1 MFIVIYDLDRLLSA
15 PIFSPILILN
25 DEYEDEPVFE
35 FHRYADSLLRIITG
49 SSPRYSIGIYGDWG
63 TGKTTLMKLLQHKLD
78 EYKEGD
84 IPITWSEI
92 TDGNKQSRFRKYLR
106 DYYDVN
112 NLQGPFN
119 KNNKKNI
126 AEFRVI
132 YNAYAKLQSNR
143 RTSIRNF
150 FGNLYSKLY
159 GNAQDMITILSLEIV
174 EKSGKN
180 EAIMRINNRITDR
193 LRVTKV
199 AENLT
204 IHFPERKIITVWFN
218 AWRYEREEQLS
229 FYRAHEKDC
238 IFHDRIANL

>member
-1 MFIVIYDLDRLLSA
+1 METSNQDL
-15 PIFSPILILN
+15 
-25 DEYEDEPVFE
+25 E
-35 FHRYADSLLRIITG
+35 
-49 SSPRYSIGIYGDWG
+49 
-63 TGKTTLMKLLQHKLD
+63 
-78 EYKEGD
+78 
-84 IPITWSEI
+84 
-92 TDGNKQSRFRKYLR
+92 KYLR

-159 GNAQDMITILSLEIV
+159 GNAQDMITILSLEIL

-218 AWRYEREEQLS
+218 AWRYEREEQLLLS
-229 FYRAHEKDC
+229 RS
-238 IFHDRIANL
+238 